1 METRPADSFQMSG
14 FDAPWDCFMS
24 DKESTTTDGESSE
37 GLPPMEGGRWR
48 PVKPEE
54 LLRRHPVVDP
64 DEVDDPR
71 VDQPNP
77 KVTLERRQTLEHHL
91 KQSPTDLEA
100 YLELGRIYRVEN
112 RPADSRRVL
121 RQAADIF
128 PEEEE
133 VRWEL
138 EEAMLARSLQQLREV
153 TELAE
158 RLDTVETEHELQRC
172 NADWAARRIE
182 VCRARLER
190 NPSLHHLRV
199 SLAEAMYDADE
210 FSDALAELDDVLE
223 IDDLSP
229 AAYLLRGR
237 CLLQAGKD
245 LDAMVA
251 LRAAAM
257 RRAVVAPLPIRVL
270 ALRLLCEVA
279 ERLGVQQTL
288 LQYQQ
293 QLRQSEQELAK
304 SRASKSH

>member
-1 METRPADSFQMSG
+1 
-14 FDAPWDCFMS
+14 MS
-24 DKESTTTDGESSE
+24 DKESTTADGQSSE

-54 LLRRHPVVDP
+54 LLRRHPAVDP
-64 DEVDDPR
+64 DEAGDRAVDES
-71 VDQPNP
+71 NP

-112 RPADSRRVL
+112 RPADSRRIL

-128 PEEEE
+128 PDEEG

-153 TELAE
+153 TELAA

-190 NPSLHHLRV
+190 NPLLHHLRV

-210 FSDALAELDDVLE
+210 FSDAIAELDDVLE
-223 IDDLSP
+223 MDELSP

-237 CLLQAGKD
+237 CLLQSGND
-245 LDAMVA
+245 IDAMVA

-293 QLRQSEQELAK
+293 QLQHTEQELANL
-304 SRASKSH
+304 RASKSH